1 MSVLSSLSKKIDRV
15 REASNKNADA
25 PGQDLDTRAGNSVGL
40 VQTKYFDFANPPNEL
55 IVESGEK
62 LGPITV
68 AYETYGTLN
77 EQRSNAIL
85 ILHALSGD
93 AHAAGFHKGDEKPGW
108 WDDMIGPGRAFDTD
122 KYFIICSNVLGGC
135 KGTTGP
141 SSINP
146 NTGKKYGLDF
156 PIISISD
163 MVNVQKHLIDHLEID
178 QLLSVAGGSMGGMQA
193 LEWLTA
199 HPERLKSAI
208 VIATAAKHS
217 PQQIAFH
224 EVGRQA
230 IMADPHWKDGHYYG
244 GLPPARGLSVARM
257 IGHITYMSEI
267 SMAEKFG
274 RRLSG
279 NGKPHKF
286 SIGFEVEEYLQNRG
300 DHFVKRFDANSYL
313 YITKAIDS
321 FDVSRGKEIYE
332 VFKGIKAKVLI
343 LAFKSD
349 WLYPASQSREIVKAC
364 KLAGVDTTYCEIDST
379 YGHDAFLL
387 EVEEET
393 HLVKYFL
400 QKAFL
405 ENGVTGGY
413 QLLQYDI

>member
-1 MSVLSSLSKKIDRV
+1 MSAINLV
-15 REASNKNADA
+15 SNKIAKIKQGAHKNIEP
-25 PGQDLDTRAGNSVGL
+25 PGRDSDSETNQGVGL
-40 VQTKYFDFANPPNEL
+40 VQTKYLHFALPPEEITL
-55 IVESGEK
+55 ESCEK

-68 AYETYGTLN
+68 AYETYGKLN
-77 EQRSNAIL
+77 DQRSNAIL

-108 WDDMIGPGRAFDTD
+108 WDDMIGPGRAFDTN
-122 KYFIICSNVLGGC
+122 KYFVICSNVLGGC

-156 PIISISD
+156 PIASISD
-163 MVNVQKHLIDHLEID
+163 MVNVQKQLIDHLEID

-244 GLPPARGLSVARM
+244 GHPPAKGLAVARM

-267 SMAEKFG
+267 SMAEKF
-274 RRLSG
+274 RRRPGDEKL
-279 NGKPHKF
+279 HKF
-286 SIGFEVEEYLQNRG
+286 SVGSEVEDYLYNRG
-300 DHFVKRFDANSYL
+300 NHFVKRFDANSYL
-313 YITKAIDS
+313 YITTAIDS
-321 FDVSRGKEIYE
+321 FDVSPGKEIYE

-413 QLLQYDI
+413 QVLQYDI

>member
-1 MSVLSSLSKKIDRV
+1 MSAINLVSKKIAQITQVSHQNTEPPEKHSDS
-15 REASNKNADA
+15 EMNQ
-25 PGQDLDTRAGNSVGL
+25 GVGL
-40 VQTKYFDFANPPNEL
+40 VQTNYFHFALPPDEL
-55 IVESGEK
+55 VLENGEK

-68 AYETYGTLN
+68 AYETYGALN
-77 EQRSNAIL
+77 DQRSNAIL

-93 AHAAGFHKGDEKPGW
+93 AHAAGFHRREENPGW
-108 WDDMIGPGRAFDTD
+108 WDNMIGPGRAFDTN

-141 SSINP
+141 SSVNP
-146 NTGKKYGLDF
+146 RTGKKYGLDF
-156 PIISISD
+156 PVISILD
-163 MVNVQKHLIDHLEID
+163 MVNVQKHLIDHLKIER
-178 QLLSVAGGSMGGMQA
+178 LLSAAGGSMGGMQA
-193 LEWLTA
+193 LEWLVSY
-199 HPERLKSAI
+199 PDRLKSAI

-230 IMADPHWKDGHYYG
+230 IMADPHWKEGHYYG
-244 GLPPARGLSVARM
+244 GHFPTKGLAVARM

-274 RRLSG
+274 RRLSN
-279 NGKPHKF
+279 NGKPHKL
-286 SIGFEVEEYLQNRG
+286 SIGFEVEEYLHNRG

-321 FDVSRGKEIYE
+321 FDVSRGKELYE
-332 VFKGIKAKVLI
+332 VFKGIEAKVLV

-349 WLYPASQSREIVKAC
+349 WLYPASQSREIVRAC
-364 KLAGVDTTYCEIDST
+364 KLTGVDTTYCEIDST

-393 HLVKYFL
+393 HLIKHFL
-400 QKAFL
+400 QKVSF
-405 ENGVTGGY
+405 EQGVTDKY
-413 QLLQYDI
+413 EVREYAI

>member
-1 MSVLSSLSKKIDRV
+1 MSAINLV
-15 REASNKNADA
+15 SNKIAKIKQGAHKNIEP
-25 PGQDLDTRAGNSVGL
+25 PGRDSDSETNQGVGL
-40 VQTKYFDFANPPNEL
+40 VQTKYLHFALPPEEITL
-55 IVESGEK
+55 ESCEK

-68 AYETYGTLN
+68 AYETYGKLN
-77 EQRSNAIL
+77 DQRSNAIL

-108 WDDMIGPGRAFDTD
+108 WDDMIGPGRAFDTN
-122 KYFIICSNVLGGC
+122 KYFVICSNVLGGC

-156 PIISISD
+156 PIASISD
-163 MVNVQKHLIDHLEID
+163 MVNVQKQLIDHLEID

-244 GLPPARGLSVARM
+244 GHPPAKGLAVARM

-267 SMAEKFG
+267 SMAEKF
-274 RRLSG
+274 RRRPGDEKL
-279 NGKPHKF
+279 HKF
-286 SIGFEVEEYLQNRG
+286 SVGSEVEDYLYNRG
-300 DHFVKRFDANSYL
+300 NHFVKRFDANSYL

-321 FDVSRGKEIYE
+321 FDVSPGKEIYE

-413 QLLQYDI
+413 QVLQYDI

>member
-1 MSVLSSLSKKIDRV
+1 MSVPTPLSDKIVRV
-15 REASNKNADA
+15 TETSGKNAPA
-25 PGQDLDTRAGNSVGL
+25 PGQDLDTGTANDVGL
-40 VQTKYFDFANPPNEL
+40 VQTKYFDFALPPNEL
-55 IVESGEK
+55 ILEGGET

-68 AYETYGTLN
+68 AYETYGRLN
-77 EQRSNAIL
+77 DQRSNAIL

-93 AHAAGFHKGDEKPGW
+93 AHAAGIHRRDENPGW
-108 WDDMIGPGRAFDTD
+108 WDNMIGPGRAFDTNR
-122 KYFIICSNVLGGC
+122 YFVICSNVLGGC

-146 NTGKKYGLDF
+146 KTGKEYGLDF
-156 PIISISD
+156 PVISILD

-193 LEWLTA
+193 LEWLVSC
-199 HPERLKSAI
+199 PDRLKSAI
-208 VIATAAKHS
+208 IIATAAKHS

-230 IMADPHWKDGHYYG
+230 IMADPHWRDGRYYG
-244 GLPPARGLSVARM
+244 GLPPAKGLSVARM
-257 IGHITYMSEI
+257 VGHITYMSEI

-274 RRLSG
+274 RRLSN

-286 SIGFEVEEYLQNRG
+286 SAGFEVEEYLHNRG

-321 FDVSRGKEIYE
+321 FDVSRGKALHE
-332 VFKGIKAKVLI
+332 VFKGNKAKVLV
-343 LAFKSD
+343 LAFRSD
-349 WLYPASQSREIVKAC
+349 WLYPASQSKEIVKAC
-364 KLAGVDTTYCEIDST
+364 KWAGVDTTYCEIDST

-393 HLVKYFL
+393 HLVKHFL
-400 QKAFL
+400 RKAFL
-405 ENGVTGGY
+405 ENGMTDNDRV
-413 QLLQYDI
+413 LQYDI

>member
-1 MSVLSSLSKKIDRV
+1 MSALRSLPKKKDGV
-15 REASNKNADA
+15 TDASHENV
-25 PGQDLDTRAGNSVGL
+25 GGRGESLDTTGTARVGV
-40 VQTKYFDFANPPNEL
+40 VQTKYFRFGLPPDEL
-55 IVESGEK
+55 ILESGEK

-68 AYETYGTLN
+68 AYETYGKLN
-77 EQRSNAIL
+77 DQRSNAVL

-93 AHAAGFHKGDEKPGW
+93 AHAAGLHRGDEKPGW
-108 WDDMIGPGRAFDTD
+108 WDDMIGPGKAFDTN
-122 KYFIICSNVLGGC
+122 KYFVICSNVLGGC

-163 MVNVQKHLIDHLEID
+163 MVNVQKQLIDHLEID

-230 IMADPHWKDGHYYG
+230 IMADPHWKEGHYYG
-244 GLPPARGLSVARM
+244 GFSPARGLSVARM

-274 RRLSG
+274 RRLSS
-279 NGKPHKF
+279 NGKPHKL
-286 SIGFEVEEYLQNRG
+286 SIGFEVEEYLHNRG

-321 FDVSRGKEIYE
+321 FDVSRGKELYE
-332 VFKGIKAKVLI
+332 VFRGNKAKILVLG
-343 LAFKSD
+343 FKSD
-349 WLYPASQSREIVKAC
+349 WLYPASQSKEIVRAC
-364 KLAGVDTTYCEIDST
+364 KLAGVDTTYCEINST

-393 HLVKYFL
+393 HLIKHFL
-400 QKAFL
+400 HKVSFEQ
-405 ENGVTGGY
+405 GVISEY
-413 QLLQYDI
+413 EVREYAI

>member
-1 MSVLSSLSKKIDRV
+1 M
-15 REASNKNADA
+15 
-25 PGQDLDTRAGNSVGL
+25 
-40 VQTKYFDFANPPNEL
+40 VQTKYFHFAFPPHEL
-55 IVESGEK
+55 ALENGEK

-77 EQRSNAIL
+77 DERSNAIV

-93 AHAAGFHKGDEKPGW
+93 AHAAGFHKGDENPGW
-108 WDDMIGPGRAFDTD
+108 WDDMIGPGKAFDTN

-135 KGTTGP
+135 RGTTGP
-141 SSINP
+141 SSVNP
-146 NTGKKYGLDF
+146 KTGKKYGSDF

-163 MVNVQKHLIDHLEID
+163 MVNVQKHLIDHLGIR

-193 LEWLTA
+193 LEWLVSY
-199 HPERLKSAI
+199 PDRLKSAI
-208 VIATAAKHS
+208 VIATASKHS
-217 PQQIAFH
+217 PQQIAFN

-230 IMADPHWKDGHYYG
+230 IIADSHWKEGHYYG
-244 GLPPARGLSVARM
+244 GPPPEKGLSIARM

-274 RRLSG
+274 RRVWG
-279 NGKPHKF
+279 NGYPHKF
-286 SIGFEVEEYLQNRG
+286 SLGFQVEEYLHDRG
-300 DHFVKRFDANSYL
+300 NHFVKRFDANSYL

-321 FDVSRGKEIYE
+321 FDVSQGKELHE
-332 VFKGIKAKVLI
+332 VFKGNKTKVLV

-349 WLYPASQSREIVKAC
+349 WLYPASQSKEIVKAC
-364 KLAGVDTTYCEIDST
+364 KLAGIDTTYCEIDST

-393 HLVKYFL
+393 HLVKHFL
-400 QKAFL
+400 QKVFL
-405 ENGVTGGY
+405 ENGATDHY
-413 QLLQYDI
+413 QVQYDI

>member
-1 MSVLSSLSKKIDRV
+1 MSAINLVSKNIAKITQV
-15 REASNKNADA
+15 PHKNTKPPWKHSDSEMNR
-25 PGQDLDTRAGNSVGL
+25 GVGL
-40 VQTKYFDFANPPNEL
+40 VQTKYFHFALPPNEL
-55 IVESGEK
+55 ILESGEK
-62 LGPITV
+62 LGPIMV
-68 AYETYGTLN
+68 AYESYGKLN
-77 EQRSNAIL
+77 DQRSNAIL

-93 AHAAGFHKGDEKPGW
+93 AHAAGFHRREENPGW
-108 WDDMIGPGRAFDTD
+108 WDNMIGPGRAFDTN

-135 KGTTGP
+135 RGTTGP

-146 NTGKKYGLDF
+146 KTEKRYGLDF

-178 QLLSVAGGSMGGMQA
+178 QLFSVAGGSMGGMQA

-208 VIATAAKHS
+208 VIATATKHS

-230 IMADPHWKDGHYYG
+230 IMADPHWKEGHYYG
-244 GLPPARGLSVARM
+244 GFPPAKGLSVARM

-267 SMAEKFG
+267 SMAKKFG
-274 RRLSG
+274 RRLSN

-286 SIGFEVEEYLQNRG
+286 CIGFEVEEYLHDQG

-321 FDVSRGKEIYE
+321 FDVSRGKELYE
-332 VFKGIKAKVLI
+332 VFRGNKGKVLV
-343 LAFKSD
+343 LSFKSD
-349 WLYPASQSREIVKAC
+349 WLYPASQSKEIVKAC
-364 KLAGVDTTYCEIDST
+364 KLAGVDMTYCEIDST

-393 HLVKYFL
+393 HLIKHFL
-400 QKAFL
+400 QNVSFKQ
-405 ENGVTGGY
+405 GVTDEY
-413 QLLQYDI
+413 EVREYAI